1 MGRLSKERRP
11 FFLGRPLFI
20 KKDYTLPLSFEHG
33 EMNTSLTHRKMK
45 DSLSESPFAF
55 LARSSGFR
63 IFKITVLFLLVGLLS
78 TAQAANWYVK
88 ASAKDGGNG
97 SRKKPFNT
105 LASAEAVSG
114 PGDTIYIRPSK
125 NAILDGQIV
134 LKPDQRLIGLGRK
147 VTKAKETASAARIT
161 YSGWAGTG
169 FPGGAVVQLSSGNEV
184 RNIHFKDMS
193 FDSILGFGSDFGE
206 VKIHGNLF
214 THAPEFDFTVR
225 TGIWFISLSGN
236 SDLIVKDNV
245 IRDGESLWGVDTQ
258 IIGDSTVTC
267 LYEGNQFESIG
278 FPAYSFIAGDTSHL
292 KADILNSSAN
302 NIGALGAFSDLA
314 NSDSIAINAIGSARM
329 DVVVDGYT
337 YDNTDQVGSESNT
350 GLELFTRGPTSG
362 PPPSWAD
369 GAELNLKIK
378 NSSFSNAVTEA
389 IQCLNG
395 GFNVTMNIEI
405 TDTIVLDAKPRQIG
419 SLLEVLSGG
428 TVTGIHGAAISILP
442 EFLTTGSQTT
452 LKIEN
457 CDIIGSTGYGIGVY
471 DAGTNGF
478 SSVFDMGG
486 GVLGSVGYNRIL
498 ENVEGEV
505 ELYQANGIGKSNWW
519 GENPPRLDL
528 MLGSTFIYEPALKSD
543 PLFDDDE
550 DEEDEED
557 DDDEEDEEEDD

>member
-1 MGRLSKERRP
+1 
-11 FFLGRPLFI
+11 
-20 KKDYTLPLSFEHG
+20 
-33 EMNTSLTHRKMK
+33 MK
-45 DSLSESPFAF
+45 DSLLTNP
-55 LARSSGFR
+55 
-63 IFKITVLFLLVGLLS
+63 IVLFRRSISSRILRCVCLLLMVGMLT
-78 TAQAANWYVK
+78 TAQAADWYVK
-88 ASAKDGGNG
+88 ASVKSGGEG
-97 SRKKPFNT
+97 SKKKPFNS
-105 LASAEAVSG
+105 LADAESASG
-114 PGDTIYIRPSK
+114 PGDTIYIVHS
-125 NAILDGQIV
+125 NNHSILDGQIS
-134 LKPDQRLIGLGRK
+134 LKPDQKLIGLGPD
-147 VTKAKETASAARIT
+147 VTQVPEDAAAARIT

-193 FDSILGFGSDFGE
+193 FDGILGFGSDFGE

-225 TGIWFISLSGN
+225 SSIWFISLSGN

-258 IIGDSTVTC
+258 MVGDSMVTC
-267 LYEGNQFESIG
+267 MYEGNQFESIG

-314 NSDSIAINAIGSARM
+314 NSDSIAINAFGSARM

-337 YDNTDQVGSESNT
+337 YDNTDQVGGESNT

-419 SLLEVLSGG
+419 SLLEDLSGG
-428 TVTGIHGAAISILP
+428 TVSGIRGAAISILP

-457 CDIIGSTGYGIGVY
+457 CDIIGSPGYAVGVY
-471 DAGTNGF
+471 DAGTTGF
-478 SSVFDMGG
+478 TTTFDMGG
-486 GVLGSVGYNRIL
+486 GALGSMGYNRIL

-505 ELYQANGIGKSNWW
+505 ELYQVNGIGESNWW
-519 GENPPRLDL
+519 GGVSPRVDILVG
-528 MLGSTFIYEPALKSD
+528 GSFDSD
-543 PLFDDDE
+543 PELPADPLQ
-550 DEEDEED
+550 
-557 DDDEEDEEEDD
+557 